1 MPRRKQLPAGPQAL
15 FYVFISRY
23 ASDEIKQRLAQ
34 PGEVFTSQ
42 DQVRTEMAFLGSSE
56 TKCGAAFYRAC
67 KAAQRD
73 PLAYEIV
80 VWRGQQ
86 TLILV
91 RVKH

>member
-1 MPRRKQLPAGPQAL
+1 MPRRRQLPAGPQAL

-23 ASDEIKQRLAQ
+23 ASDEVKQRLAR

-67 KAAQRD
+67 KTAQHD
-73 PLAYEIV
+73 PLAFEVV

-86 TLILV
+86 TLIHV
-91 RVKH
+91 TIVH

>member
-23 ASDEIKQRLAQ
+23 ATQEIKQRMEQ

-86 TLILV
+86 TIIHV